1 MMRALFAVT
10 ALGSASAHS
19 SLLIPTSR
27 NALIDRGLTEFDGGK
42 VGGRAHS
49 FPSPRKHNRRYT
61 LGQTAQGSRSSCS
74 PSSLLRNAY
83 LY

>member
-42 VGGRAHS
+42 VGGRA
-49 FPSPRKHNRRYT
+49 FLPEPKHNQRYT

-74 PSSLLRNAY
+74 PSSLLRDAY